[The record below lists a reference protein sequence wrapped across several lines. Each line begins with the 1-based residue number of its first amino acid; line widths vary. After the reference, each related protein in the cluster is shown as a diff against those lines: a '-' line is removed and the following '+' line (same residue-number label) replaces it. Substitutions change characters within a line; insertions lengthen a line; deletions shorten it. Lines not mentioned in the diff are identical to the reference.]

1 MFFDVFTVSLVS
13 SLCKRTV
20 IVFIVS
26 KHCTTHNYNLLANSV
41 LILYIGWSLLSSV
54 DIDDCEKLTVD
65 VVSNFRRF
73 HQFFASTHPVDGVGG
88 ILFSGCSS
96 IFAYVC
102 RHSLHMMEAFYNWL
116 IWSYLKTIIWK
127 QSFIWFMHAV
137 FAMDSINKHFVAAVL
152 MKSLHNRYFIWE
164 TASKCACTGFPKKCS
179 YFP

>member
-1 MFFDVFTVSLVS
+1 MLFLISDVFIS
-13 SLCKRTV
+13 
-20 IVFIVS
+20 F
-26 KHCTTHNYNLLANSV
+26 Y
-41 LILYIGWSLLSSV
+41 
-54 DIDDCEKLTVD
+54 
-65 VVSNFRRF
+65 
-73 HQFFASTHPVDGVGG
+73 ASTRPVDGVGG

-164 TASKCACTGFPKKCS
+164 TASKCACTGFPKNAVIFLKNHLIS
-179 YFP
+179 HLWHSSFSMHIPVKKILIVDLLELFSVQL